1 MPARCNWCRSGC
13 IRPTPVFS
21 YVEAAV
27 TGMDDPSDVAQKACA
42 PTLRQPADQTPGLAP
57 IACPVDV
64 AGCARPDLHQ
74 VALRPPD
81 RFDRFTRRGNVRAMP
96 APPAVSASEQEVR
109 A

>member
-1 MPARCNWCRSGC
+1 MPAGRNWRRGGC

-21 YVEAAV
+21 YVEAPV
-27 TGMDDPSDVAQKACA
+27 PVVDDPPDFAQKACA
-42 PTLRQPADQTPGLAP
+42 PTARQPANQTPGLAP

-81 RFDRFTRRGNVRAMP
+81 RLDRLTGQGNVCALP
-96 APPAVSASEQEVR
+96 APPSVGA
-109 A
+109 